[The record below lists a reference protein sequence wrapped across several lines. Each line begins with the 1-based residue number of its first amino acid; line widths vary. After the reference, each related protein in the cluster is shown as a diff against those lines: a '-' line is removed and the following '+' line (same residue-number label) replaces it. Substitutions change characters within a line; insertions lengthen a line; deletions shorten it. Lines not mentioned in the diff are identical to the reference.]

1 MKSSTIMAI
10 ALCGV
15 LACAV
20 TGCKY
25 DDDAPIPDDGDIAKS
40 TDINTDGDALPTDGA
55 DGKEVATVD
64 GADGANGNGGA
75 AAGAGAGAGAD
86 GLGAAGT
93 DMSGIQDE
101 NGTPATGL
109 PFDQDPNFVRCTD
122 VAFEPVYFGFDASNL
137 QQSEMA
143 KIEAVAAHL
152 KKTGRV
158 VIVEGNCDERGSN
171 EYNLSLGE
179 IRAIAIRDYLVT
191 LGVDPTKIQT
201 KSYGEEKPAVVGHEE
216 GAWSKNRRGEF
227 AVFAHK

>member
-1 MKSSTIMAI
+1 MKSSTMMAI

-25 DDDAPIPDDGDIAKS
+25 DNDVPNSDEDIAKS
-40 TDINTDGDALPTDGA
+40 TDINTDGDALPTDGMT

-64 GADGANGNGGA
+64 GTDGTGGATGGAN
-75 AAGAGAGAGAD
+75 AD
-86 GLGAAGT
+86 GLAATGT

-101 NGTPATGL
+101 NGMPATGL

-191 LGVDPTKIQT
+191 LGVDPSKIQT

-227 AVFAHK
+227 AVFAPRK